1 MFSFFG
7 PEIPA
12 RPFNTQYACYSTSM
26 LGGNERSQLEWGGKI
41 ILPGSALDQLSRLN
55 IVYPM
60 LFKLTNPQTGRVS
73 HAGVLEFV
81 ADEGKVH
88 LPYWMMENL
97 NLGEGDL
104 LQVESAS
111 LPVATYSKFQPHSSD
126 FLDLSNPKA
135 VLVSRLRN
143 FACLSS
149 GDVIAINYN
158 DRIYQMSVLE
168 TKPQTAVSIIE
179 CDMNVEFAPP
189 VGYVEPDHT
198 VNKKKATATEDDDE
212 DEPMDVSGLLP
223 APKGFVAFT
232 GDGVRLDG
240 KKKRTTS
247 NSGCNSNIKDIQYVR
262 GIPDEDFTIGT
273 LKLIRN
279 SKPKTNDLETSS
291 SGGDF
296 EVFKGEGT
304 SLKQAKDRK

>member
-26 LGGNERSQLEWGGKI
+26 LGGNVRSQLEWGGKI

-60 LFKLTNPQTGRVS
+60 LFKLTNRKTGRTS

-97 NLGEGDL
+97 MLGEGDI

-111 LPVATYSKFQPHSSD
+111 LPVATYSKFQPHSLD
-126 FLDLSNPKA
+126 FLELSNPKA
-135 VLVSRLRN
+135 VLESRLRN
-143 FACLSS
+143 FACLST

-168 TKPQTAVSIIE
+168 TKPDQAVSIIE
-179 CDMNVEFAPP
+179 CDMNVEFAAP
-189 VGYVEPDHT
+189 VGYVEPDAKSSSK
-198 VNKKKATATEDDDE
+198 NASAQEEDE
-212 DEPMDVSGLLP
+212 DEPMDVTDLLP

-240 KKKRTTS
+240 KKKRTASTS
-247 NSGCNSNIKDIQYVR
+247 GNSKEREYVR
-262 GIPDEDFTIGT
+262 GIPDEDFAFGT
-273 LKLIRN
+273 LKFIRN
-279 SKPKTNDLETSS
+279 SKPKKATNGVEVTND
-291 SGGDF
+291 F
-296 EVFKGEGT
+296 KAFKGEGM
-304 SLKQAKDRK
+304 SLRQAKDRK

>member
-26 LGGNERSQLEWGGKI
+26 LGGNVRSQLEWGGKI
-41 ILPGSALDQLSRLN
+41 ILPSSALDRLSRLN

-60 LFKLTNPQTGRVS
+60 LFKLTNPASGRFS

-97 NLGEGDL
+97 MLGEGDL
-104 LQVESAS
+104 LRVESAS
-111 LPVATYSKFQPHSSD
+111 LPVASYSKFQPHSSD
-126 FLDLSNPKA
+126 FLELSNPKA
-135 VLVSRLRN
+135 VLESRLRN

-168 TKPQTAVSIIE
+168 TKPQAAVSIIE

-189 VGYVEPDHT
+189 LGYVEP
-198 VNKKKATATEDDDE
+198 TAPSKPTEDDE
-212 DEPMDVSGLLP
+212 EEPMDIAGLLP
-223 APKGFVAFT
+223 APKGFVAFQ

-240 KKKRTTS
+240 KKKRTSQLNTNASTS
-247 NSGCNSNIKDIQYVR
+247 NSTSNNNNEIEYTR
-262 GIPDEDFTIGT
+262 GIPDEDFVFGT
-273 LKLIRN
+273 LKFIRN
-279 SKPKTNDLETSS
+279 PKKGANGAVEGSSND
-291 SGGDF
+291 F
-296 EVFKGEGT
+296 QAFQGEGM
-304 SLKQAKDRK
+304 SLKQAKDWK